1 MFRSRGIETE
11 LTVHLAMS
19 VKLLILLAAL
29 VVAVILFIRMLRRPR
44 RRGTTPHC
52 ARCEYNLTGLT
63 SDRCPECGTEMIPAN
78 IVYGEKIRR
87 PWLAVTSLAVAVIV
101 MILIGRWA

>member
-1 MFRSRGIETE
+1 ME
-11 LTVHLAMS
+11 LMGYSAIS
-19 VKLLILLAAL
+19 VTRLLIELVALLA
-29 VVAVILFIRMLRRPR
+29 VGILLLRMLSRPR

-87 PWLAVTSLAVAVIV
+87 PWLAVTAVGVAVIV
-101 MILIGRWA
+101 MVPIGRWA

>member
-1 MFRSRGIETE
+1 MAS
-11 LTVHLAMS
+11 TVHLAAS

-29 VVAVILFIRMLRRPR
+29 VVAVILLIRMLGRPR
-44 RRGTTPHC
+44 RRGNTPHC

-78 IVYGEKIRR
+78 IVYGERVR
-87 PWLAVTSLAVAVIV
+87 QPWLAVTAVGVAVIV
-101 MILIGRWA
+101 MVPIGRWA